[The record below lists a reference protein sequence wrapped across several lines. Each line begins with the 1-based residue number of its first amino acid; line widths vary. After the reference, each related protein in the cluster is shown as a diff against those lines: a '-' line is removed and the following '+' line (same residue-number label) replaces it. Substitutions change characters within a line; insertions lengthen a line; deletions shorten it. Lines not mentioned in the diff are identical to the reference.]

1 MTPGFAT
8 AQVGLEARYAAVSTD
23 NTLTRRRSVRLAD
36 LARYPIATDL
46 RTGTTTPD
54 LFPPDTPPASIR
66 ATHSVEDWLTTI
78 A

>member
-8 AQVGLEARYAAVSTD
+8 ARVGLEARYAAVSTD
-23 NTLTRRRSVRLAD
+23 NTLIRRRSVRLAD
-36 LARYPIATDL
+36 LARYPIATDP
-46 RTGTTTPD
+46 RTGTTPD